1 MAANI
6 RTYLMFDGVAEEAMN
21 YYVSLFPNSVVL
33 TSQKYE
39 EGESEGKLY
48 LGTFTLAGREFMC
61 IDSPIKH
68 DFGLTPAISIF
79 VDCDNASEQEGLFEA
94 LSTDG
99 EVLMP
104 LDNYGFSSRF
114 TWVQDRFGVSW
125 QLNLP

>member
-1 MAANI
+1 MATNI
-6 RTYLMFDGVAEEAMN
+6 RTYLLFEGAAEEAMN

-39 EGESEGKLY
+39 EGDSKGKLL

-79 VDCDNASEQEGLFEA
+79 VDCDSATEQEGLFEA

-99 EVLMP
+99 EILMP
-104 LDNYGFSSRF
+104 LDNYGFSTRF